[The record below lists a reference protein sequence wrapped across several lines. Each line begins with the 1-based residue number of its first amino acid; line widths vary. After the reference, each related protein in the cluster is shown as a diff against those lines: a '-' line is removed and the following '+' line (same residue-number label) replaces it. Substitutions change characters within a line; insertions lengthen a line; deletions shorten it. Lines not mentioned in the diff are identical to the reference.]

1 MEMIYRVNEIFM
13 GATIVHTT
21 PITPTTQYHAGN
33 FDIAQYSNFRRMG
46 SKQGKPGY
54 YKSTMTSLTG
64 YLTIIDKIS
73 SESDEP
79 NLESGNIYMGES
91 TCHLMIWCVV
101 YDFMSFCTYL
111 YGTNYENFE
120 TSIKD
125 SRISLLDEIKEYKD
139 TDFKY
144 IGLQNVFMNIAKC
157 ANGILENTYIP
168 KMINNH
174 DEDSE
179 NEDDL
184 NINDLNDDESD
195 NESDNDVG
203 NPPLQKRQCNRMS
216 TFSQH
221 K

>member
-1 MEMIYRVNEIFM
+1 MM

-21 PITPTTQYHAGN
+21 PITPTTEYHAGN
-33 FDIAQYSNFRRMG
+33 FNIAQYSNFRTMG
-46 SKQGKPGY
+46 SKQDKPGY
-54 YKSTMTSLTG
+54 YKSTMTSLDD
-64 YLTIIDKIS
+64 YLTILAKLG

-79 NLESGNIYMGES
+79 NLESGNIYLGES

-111 YGTNYENFE
+111 YGTNYGNFE
-120 TSIKD
+120 ISIKD
-125 SRISLLDEIKEYKD
+125 SRISLINDIKEYRD

-144 IGLQNVFMNIAKC
+144 IGLKNVFISIAKC

-168 KMINNH
+168 KMINNP

-184 NINDLNDDESD
+184 NSDDLNSDESD
-195 NESDNDVG
+195 NKSDNDVS
-203 NPPLQKRQCNRMS
+203 NPPLQK
-216 TFSQH
+216 
-221 K
+221 